1 MATIAR
7 NGSFQLQ
14 TDVILA
20 STFVTIA
27 GVKSFDMGTIE
38 VEEVD
43 VTDFDSAGNFREFAS
58 GYSEASEGS
67 FVLNY
72 DHQNAEHVALRA
84 AVGGATVTF
93 QATFTIAATGEV
105 VEFDALIKGFSTPVD
120 IGGVM
125 EATVTIKLT
134 GAPTYT

>member
-7 NGSFQLQ
+7 NGSFSLAF
-14 TDVILA
+14 DVA
-20 STFVTIA
+20 GNDTFVALA
-27 GVKSFDMGTIE
+27 GVKSFDMGAIE
-38 VEEVD
+38 VEEID

-58 GYSEASEGS
+58 GYSEAAEGS

-72 DHQNAEHVALRA
+72 DHQDANHVALRA
-84 AVGGATVTF
+84 AVGGATQSF
-93 QATFTIAATGEV
+93 QATFTIGATAEI
-105 VEFDALIKGFSTPVD
+105 VEFDCIVKGFSTPVE

-125 EATVTIKLT
+125 EATVTIKLS